1 LEFLTLEFSNWAAN
15 IATNTKS
22 RKIIFWK
29 PTFTVKQS
37 VFFLKSPIVIK
48 LGTAAITLPDGLI
61 NKPLLKHIC
70 AQVSVLAKD
79 RPIILV
85 SSGAVGS
92 GKPFISTYKGTIN
105 QKKAAAAIG
114 NPLLMAQYAKNF
126 ATHGI
131 TVGQCLLERSHF
143 NHRERFVQLKATI
156 NELWKNGI
164 IPIANDNDVVNDRE
178 LRFSDNDELATLLA
192 VAFDAHK
199 LLIGSSV
206 AGLLDAQG
214 KLVPVVGA
222 IDENLFGLVKPE
234 KSAQGLGGMASKL
247 SHTRLATSMGIETV
261 IFNARAKNGITDAM
275 AGNTGTCFS
284 AQKSTLNARQRWLL
298 SGHTHGVVVVD
309 DGAAKAVLARKS
321 LLAVGVKEVKGQFV
335 KGEMIEIENT
345 DGVLI
350 AMAKAKMQAN
360 EIGTETRSQVLA
372 HANDM
377 VVLIPGPSPKEKG
390 APLLEHD

>member
-1 LEFLTLEFSNWAAN
+1 M
-15 IATNTKS
+15 
-22 RKIIFWK
+22 
-29 PTFTVKQS
+29 
-37 VFFLKSPIVIK
+37 KSPIVLK
-48 LGTAAITLPDGLI
+48 LGTAAITLPNGLI

-70 AQVSVLAKD
+70 AQVAALATE
-79 RPIILV
+79 RPVIMV

-92 GKPFISTYKGTIN
+92 GKPFIEKYKGTIN

-114 NPLLMAQYAKNF
+114 NPLLMAEYAKYFEAHN
-126 ATHGI
+126 I

-206 AGLLDAQG
+206 AGLLDAEG
-214 KLVPVVGA
+214 KVVPLVGA
-222 IDENLFGLVKPE
+222 IDETLFGLVKRE

-247 SHTRLATSMGIETV
+247 SHTRVAAGMGIETI
-261 IFNARAKNGITDAM
+261 IFNARTTNGISDAM
-275 AGNTGTCFS
+275 AGKTGTRFLP
-284 AQKSTLNARQRWLL
+284 QKSTLNARQRWLL

-321 LLAVGVKEVKGQFV
+321 LLAVGVKEVNGSFV

-345 DGVLI
+345 EGVVI
-350 AMAKAKMQAN
+350 AMAKARMQAN
-360 EIGTETRSQVLA
+360 EIGPETRSQVLA
-372 HANDM
+372 HANDI
-377 VVLIPGPSPKEKG
+377 VPLNPGPSPRGEKG
-390 APLLEHD
+390 AQSEELQ

>member
-1 LEFLTLEFSNWAAN
+1 M
-15 IATNTKS
+15 
-22 RKIIFWK
+22 
-29 PTFTVKQS
+29 
-37 VFFLKSPIVIK
+37 KSPIVLK

-61 NKPLLKHIC
+61 NKPLLRHIC
-70 AQVSVLAKD
+70 TQVAGLAAN
-79 RPIILV
+79 RPIIMV

-92 GKPFISTYKGTIN
+92 GKPFIGKYKGTIN

-114 NPLLMAQYAKNF
+114 NPLLMAQYAKYF

-143 NHRERFVQLKATI
+143 NQRERFVQLKATI

-206 AGLLDAQG
+206 AGLLDAEG
-214 KLVPVVGA
+214 NVVPLVEA
-222 IDENLFGLVKPE
+222 IDATLFGLVKPE

-261 IFNARAKNGITDAM
+261 IFNARAKNGISDAC
-275 AGNTGTCFS
+275 GGKTGTLFV
-284 AQKSTLNARQRWLL
+284 AQKSNLNARQRWLL
-298 SGHTHGVVVVD
+298 SGRTHGTIVVD
-309 DGAAKAVLARKS
+309 AGAAKALAARKS
-321 LLAVGVKEVKGQFV
+321 LLAVGVKEVIGSFL

-360 EIGTETRSQVLA
+360 EIGPETRSQVLA
-372 HANDM
+372 HANDI
-377 VVLIPGPSPKEKG
+377 VLV
-390 APLLEHD
+390 

>member
-1 LEFLTLEFSNWAAN
+1 MSPSFVRETLLKHNKEM
-15 IATNTKS
+15 
-22 RKIIFWK
+22 
-29 PTFTVKQS
+29 
-37 VFFLKSPIVIK
+37 KSPIVLK

-61 NKPLLKHIC
+61 NKPLLRHIC
-70 AQVSVLAKD
+70 AQVAALAKD
-79 RPIILV
+79 RPIIMV

-126 ATHGI
+126 ARHGI

-143 NHRERFVQLKATI
+143 NQRERFVQLKATI

-206 AGLLDAQG
+206 AGFLDAAG
-214 KLVPVVGA
+214 NVVPRVDA
-222 IDENLFGLVKPE
+222 IDATLFGLVKPE

-247 SHTRLATSMGIETV
+247 SHTRLATSMGIESV
-261 IFNARAKNGITDAM
+261 IFNARAKNGISDACS
-275 AGNTGTCFS
+275 GKTGTLFV
-284 AQKSTLNARQRWLL
+284 AQKSNLNARQRWLL
-298 SGHTHGVVVVD
+298 SGRTHGTVVVD
-309 DGAAKAVLARKS
+309 AGAAKALAERKS
-321 LLAVGVKEVKGQFV
+321 LLAVGVKEVIGSFV

-345 DGVLI
+345 EGVLI

-360 EIGTETRSQVLA
+360 EIGPETRSQVLA
-372 HANDM
+372 HANDI
-377 VVLIPGPSPKEKG
+377 VIV
-390 APLLEHD
+390 

>member
-1 LEFLTLEFSNWAAN
+1 
-15 IATNTKS
+15 
-22 RKIIFWK
+22 
-29 PTFTVKQS
+29 
-37 VFFLKSPIVIK
+37 
-48 LGTAAITLPDGLI
+48 
-61 NKPLLKHIC
+61 
-70 AQVSVLAKD
+70 
-79 RPIILV
+79 
-85 SSGAVGS
+85 
-92 GKPFISTYKGTIN
+92 
-105 QKKAAAAIG
+105 
-114 NPLLMAQYAKNF
+114 MAQYAKNF

-143 NHRERFVQLKATI
+143 NQRERFVQLKATI

-206 AGLLDAQG
+206 AGLLDAEG
-214 KLVPVVGA
+214 KVVPVVSA
-222 IDENLFGLVKPE
+222 IDETLFGLVKPE

-247 SHTRLATSMGIETV
+247 SHTRLATGMGIETT
-261 IFNARAKNGITDAM
+261 IFNAKAKNGITDAM
-275 AGNTGTCFS
+275 AGKAGTRF
-284 AQKSTLNARQRWLL
+284 AQQKSTLNARQRWLL

-360 EIGTETRSQVLA
+360 EIGPETRSQVLA
-372 HANDM
+372 HANDI
-377 VVLIPGPSPKEKG
+377 VPLNPGPSLKEKG
-390 APLLEHD
+390 AQ

>member
-1 LEFLTLEFSNWAAN
+1 M
-15 IATNTKS
+15 
-22 RKIIFWK
+22 
-29 PTFTVKQS
+29 
-37 VFFLKSPIVIK
+37 KSPIVLK
-48 LGTAAITLPDGLI
+48 LGTAAITLPNGLI
-61 NKPLLKHIC
+61 NKPLLRHIC
-70 AQVSVLAKD
+70 AQVAALAKE
-79 RPIILV
+79 RPIIMV

-92 GKPFISTYKGTIN
+92 GKPFIATYKGTIN

-126 ATHGI
+126 AAYGI

-156 NELWKNGI
+156 TELWKNGI

-206 AGLLDAQG
+206 AGLLDADG
-214 KLVPVVGA
+214 KVVTVVSA
-222 IDENLFGLVKPE
+222 IDETLFGLVKPE

-247 SHTRLATSMGIETV
+247 SHTRVATGMGIETI
-261 IFNARAKNGITDAM
+261 IFNAKSKNGITDAM
-275 AGNTGTCFS
+275 AGKTGTRFS
-284 AQKSTLNARQRWLL
+284 PQKSTLNARQRWLL

-321 LLAVGVKEVKGQFV
+321 LLAVGVKDVKGHFV

-360 EIGTETRSQVLA
+360 EIGPETRSQVLA

-377 VVLIPGPSPKEKG
+377 VLV
-390 APLLEHD
+390 